1 MNLITNDINSLLN
14 NLEDYIY
21 EEEEVIITEKTKKTI
36 ELLSKI
42 GKERR
47 KGLNT
52 FLLHEKAKTHINNKI
67 QKRYTTS

>member
-47 KGLNT
+47 KD
-52 FLLHEKAKTHINNKI
+52 
-67 QKRYTTS
+67 